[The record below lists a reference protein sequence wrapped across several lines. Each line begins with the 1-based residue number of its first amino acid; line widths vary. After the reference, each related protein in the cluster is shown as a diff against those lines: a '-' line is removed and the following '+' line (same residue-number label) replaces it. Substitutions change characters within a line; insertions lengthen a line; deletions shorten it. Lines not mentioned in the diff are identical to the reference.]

1 MAIFIPN
8 ENIEKHQSFGQAV
21 NKAVKEY
28 IDPELKHLGRKGF
41 GAAGIEILPDG
52 KHKVYLDQD
61 IQIMLE
67 FKNKKINPNDTGKAI
82 NVDLH
87 EIKDVKWHDQ
97 KLSRDSA
104 KILVVRFNKDWWIW
118 GADFK
123 NNKELEEKFKV
134 TTTHKIRGGGYLPLE
149 MRKQEK
155 KDFLRGWR
163 TGLEKELP
171 AMWTR
176 HITVSQRYR
185 GAMVYDGNYF
195 DLFSHAQELYVLGYY
210 YSSIV
215 VCRTAAEQAL
225 IRILVK
231 VGKGLEIYYS
241 KKNGR
246 KPMIKGIRDLVKT
259 CRDPKLFR
267 GKYPIN
273 KTAEKKLNEIAI
285 TANDLVHPKHDLDAL
300 DVYKDNAL
308 KCMDGLQYV
317 IKNHLNFIKDT
328 GTVSGYRISGQ
339 VKRLK

>member
-1 MAIFIPN
+1 MAVFIPT
-8 ENIEKHQSFGQAV
+8 ENIEKNQSFGQAV

-28 IDPELKHLGRKGF
+28 IEPELKRLGQKGF
-41 GAAGIEILPDG
+41 SVAGIEILPDG
-52 KHKVYLDQD
+52 TRRVCFDQD

-67 FKNKKINPNDTGKAI
+67 FKNKKINPSDTGKAI

-87 EIKDVKWHDQ
+87 EIKDVKWHNQ
-97 KLSRDSA
+97 KLSKDSA
-104 KILVVRFNKDWWIW
+104 RILVVRFNKDWWIW
-118 GADFK
+118 DADFK
-123 NNKELEEKFKV
+123 KNKELEEKFKV

-155 KDFLRGWR
+155 KDFLQGWR

-210 YSSIV
+210 YSSII

-225 IRILVK
+225 VRILLKTGNGFDV
-231 VGKGLEIYYS
+231 Y
-241 KKNGR
+241 KKAGSRQLKSIEN
-246 KPMIKGIRDLVKT
+246 LVTT
-259 CRDPKLFR
+259 CRSYSLFR

-273 KTAEKKLNEIAI
+273 KAAGKKLNEISMLAS
-285 TANDLVHPKHDLDAL
+285 NLSRPKHDLEEL
-300 DVYKDNAL
+300 EKYKA
-308 KCMDGLQYV
+308 
-317 IKNHLNFIKDT
+317 
-328 GTVSGYRISGQ
+328 
-339 VKRLK
+339 